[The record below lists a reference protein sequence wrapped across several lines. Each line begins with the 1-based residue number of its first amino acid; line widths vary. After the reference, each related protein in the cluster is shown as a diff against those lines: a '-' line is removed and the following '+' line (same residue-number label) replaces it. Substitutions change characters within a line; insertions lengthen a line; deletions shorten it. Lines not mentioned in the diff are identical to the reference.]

1 MSYKYDTIV
10 YIGRFQPFHNAHLE
24 TVKRALQLSKRVIIS
39 VGSHKRPRTLKN
51 PWTAEERVRQ
61 IQRALRTEL
70 AEEQGWTDYPQEFER
85 RIKFSMVRDHI
96 YDDNKWAAEIGSKA
110 MEQGASQDKKT
121 CLIGHYKD
129 DSSYYLDMFPQWD
142 TERVENLWGL
152 NSTDV
157 RKEMF
162 EYDCINP
169 KSLIPNSIYADIKD
183 WLTKSEFSKT
193 LRDEYAFNERYRE
206 DHKFRNPK
214 ILYTPTAV
222 TVDAVVIK
230 SGHVLMIKRGFHPGK
245 GLWALPGGFVNS
257 DERIQAAMLR
267 ELKEETR
274 IQVDSVLLK
283 DKIVHKAGEVF
294 DHPRRSTRLRTITH
308 AFLIN
313 LGTGPLPII
322 KAGDDAK
329 GAHWVR
335 IMDLHEVEAE
345 TFEDHYDILMKMIN
359 RF

>member
-24 TVKRALQLSKRVIIS
+24 TVKKALQLSKRVIIS

-51 PWTAEERVRQ
+51 PWSAEERVNQIRQ
-61 IQRALRTEL
+61 ALRTEL
-70 AEEQGWTDYPQEFER
+70 GEEQGWTDKPQEFER
-85 RIKFSMVRDHI
+85 RIRFTMVRDHM

-110 MEQGASQDKKT
+110 IEEGASQDRKT

-142 TERVENLWGL
+142 SYRVENFWGL

-162 EYDCINP
+162 EEKYVNP
-169 KSLIPNSIYADIKD
+169 DTKIPNSIYEDITN
-183 WLTKSEFSKT
+183 WIVMSEFADT
-193 LRDEYAFNERYRE
+193 LRDEYAFNNRYRE
-206 DHKFRNPK
+206 DHRFRNTTIK
-214 ILYTPTAV
+214 YQPTAV
-222 TVDAVVIK
+222 TADTVVIK
-230 SGHVLMIKRGFHPGK
+230 SGHVLMIKRGFFPGK
-245 GLWALPGGFVNS
+245 GLWALPGGFVNCN
-257 DERIQAAMLR
+257 ETIQNAALR

-274 IQVDSVLLK
+274 IQVDKVLLQ
-283 DKIVHKAGEVF
+283 DKIVHAKIF
-294 DHPRRSTRLRTITH
+294 DHPKRSERIRTITH
-308 AFLIN
+308 AYLIN
-313 LGTGPLPII
+313 LGPGPLPVI
-322 KAGDDAK
+322 KAGDDAS

-335 IMDLHEVEAE
+335 IMDLHEVESN
-345 TFEDHYDILMKMIN
+345 TFEDHYDILMNMIN